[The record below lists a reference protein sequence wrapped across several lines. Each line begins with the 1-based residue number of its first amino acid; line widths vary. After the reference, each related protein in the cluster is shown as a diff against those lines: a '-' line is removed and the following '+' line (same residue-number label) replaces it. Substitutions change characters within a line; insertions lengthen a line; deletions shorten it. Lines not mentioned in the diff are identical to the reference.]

1 VVSIGELVGQSYSYY
16 PLPLK
21 LLQCYVTGIQL
32 FDSGDEKV
40 GDAKTGDVKTVKI
53 IDLRSDTVTRPTETM
68 RQVMF
73 EAEVGDDVYAE
84 DPTVNRLQEL
94 AAEMAGMEAGLFVPS
109 GTQGNLLAILSHCQR
124 GEEYIAGQQAHC
136 YRYEAGGAAVFG
148 GVQPQPIS
156 FEEDG
161 TLDLS
166 QVAAVIKPD
175 DDHFAITRLLCLE
188 NTQAGKVLPLD
199 YQAAAA
205 DLAREYG
212 LKLHLDGARVFNAAV
227 RQQVSLSAITR
238 HYDSA
243 SFCLSKG
250 LGAPVGAI
258 LVGSRAFIDRAHRWR
273 KMAGG
278 GMRQAG
284 ILAAA
289 GIYAIEHHVERLA
302 EDHLHATM
310 LAEGLAGIDGLNVG
324 PDAVQTNMVFVSIDP
339 EEQSRLIGFLKTR
352 GILVGGYGQLR
363 LVTHHDID
371 AEDIPFVIETFR
383 AAMANGNG

>member
-1 VVSIGELVGQSYSYY
+1 M
-16 PLPLK
+16 
-21 LLQCYVTGIQL
+21 LLGCYVTGTQL
-32 FDSGDEKV
+32 LDS
-40 GDAKTGDVKTVKI
+40 GDAKTMKI
-53 IDLRSDTVTRPTETM
+53 IDLRSDTVTKPTESM

-84 DPTVNRLQEL
+84 DPTVNRLQEM

-166 QVAAVIKPD
+166 QVAAVIKPE

-188 NTQAGKVLPLD
+188 NTQAGTVLPLE
-199 YQAAAA
+199 YQSDAA
-205 DLAREYG
+205 DLARECG

-238 HYDSA
+238 YYDSV

-250 LGAPVGAI
+250 LGAPVGSI
-258 LVGSRAFIDRAHRWR
+258 LVGSCEFIDRAHRWR

-289 GIYAIEHHVERLA
+289 GIYAMEHQVERLS

-310 LAEGLAGIDGLNVG
+310 LAEGLARIDGLNVDL
-324 PDAVQTNMVFVSIDP
+324 DAVQTNMVFVSIDP
-339 EEQSRLIGFLKTR
+339 EEQSRLIGFLKVR

-363 LVTHHDID
+363 LVTHHDIE
-371 AEDIPFVIETFR
+371 AEDISCVIEVFQ
-383 AAMANGNG
+383 AAMASNNGQL